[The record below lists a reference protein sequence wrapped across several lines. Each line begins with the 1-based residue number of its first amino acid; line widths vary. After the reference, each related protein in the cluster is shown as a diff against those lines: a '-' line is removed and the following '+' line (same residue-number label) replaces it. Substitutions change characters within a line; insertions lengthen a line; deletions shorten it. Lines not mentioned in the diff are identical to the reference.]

1 MNSLIFCSCIL
12 SVIFSHTTA
21 AAAAGYTLTP
31 SQNISDGQFL
41 ISEGGTFRLAFFSPS
56 INSTKRY
63 LGIWYNLIPVRTIVW
78 VANRESPVYDTSGV
92 LKVSTEGYIVITNRT
107 ESVIWSSNSPTAM
120 ENPVLEFLD
129 SGNLVLR
136 DVNNLD
142 STSYVWQSFDYPSDT
157 FLPGMKLG
165 WNFKTGMHRYL
176 TSWKSSDDPSY
187 GDFTYGTNLTAYTE
201 TEIRNGPNKY
211 YRSGPWNGVR
221 FSGTPDL
228 RPNSLFEFDFAYNAE
243 EIYFTFKLLNQSV
256 YVRATL
262 TQNGGEGQLQ
272 RLSWAVNSNS
282 WFRLVSIPRDR
293 CDDYALCGAYSN
305 CNVINV
311 AACECLEG
319 FKPKSPQDWSE
330 TDWSEGCE
338 REIPLNCSERHGFLK
353 YTGVRFPDTSGSLI
367 DTRMSLEECRVNCSR
382 NCSCMAYA
390 NLDIRG
396 GGSGCIMWFTDLV
409 DIKQLSNDGQEL
421 YIRMAASA
429 LDSKGKSRTNVRIYI
444 PLAIGILLLSIGILF
459 VWKRRTPKGSSER
472 HDLEPPLYDLS
483 TIINATQSFSL
494 ANKLGEGGFGP
505 VYKGKLEGQEIAV
518 KRLSKDS
525 IQGVEELQNEVI
537 LISELQHRNL
547 VRLLGCC
554 VQAEEK
560 MLIYEY
566 MSNGSLDSIIF
577 DKKKSALLDWQMRF
591 NIILGIAR
599 GLLYLHH
606 DSRLRIIHRDLKAS
620 NILLDSEMN
629 PKISD
634 FGLARIFGGN
644 QFEAK
649 TKRVVGTYGYMSP
662 EYAIDG
668 LFSVKSDVFSFGVL
682 VLEIISGKKNH
693 GFHHSDHEL
702 NLLGHAWRLWNEGK
716 SMELVDKSMSNSYHD
731 EDIQHCIQI
740 GLLCVQKGTEQRPT
754 MSSVVLMLSSETLIL
769 PKPQLPGFYID
780 RDAPSVEHT
789 SYTSSNDATITL
801 LQAR

>member
-1 MNSLIFCSCIL
+1 MKSLIFFSCVLI
-12 SVIFSHTTA
+12 VIFSHDIA
-21 AAAAGYTLTP
+21 IAGYTLNP

-41 ISEGGTFRLAFFSPS
+41 ISEGGTFRLGFFSPS
-56 INSTKRY
+56 TSSTKRY
-63 LGIWYNLIPVRTIVW
+63 LGIWYNQIPVQTIVW

-92 LKVSTEGYIVITNRT
+92 LKVSTAGNIVITNRT
-107 ESVIWSSNSPTAM
+107 KNAIWSSNSPTAM
-120 ENPVLEFLD
+120 GKPVLEFLD

-136 DVNNLD
+136 DLNNLD
-142 STSYVWQSFDYPSDT
+142 ATSYVWQSFDYPSDT
-157 FLPGMKLG
+157 LLPGMKIG
-165 WNFKTGMHRYL
+165 WNLKTGMRRYM
-176 TSWKSSDDPSY
+176 TSWRSSDDPSY

-201 TEIRNGPNKY
+201 QEIRYGPNKY
-211 YRSGPWNGVR
+211 YRSGPWNGLR
-221 FSGTPDL
+221 FSGAVDL
-228 RPNSLFEFDFAYNAE
+228 RPNTLFKFDFIYNAE
-243 EIYFTFKLLNQSV
+243 EISFMAQLLNQSV
-256 YVRATL
+256 LLRATL
-262 TQNGGEGQLQ
+262 IQNGKEGHLQ
-272 RLSWAVNSNS
+272 RLSWADNTNS
-282 WFRLVSIPRDR
+282 WVLLVNIPRDR

-319 FKPKSPQDWSE
+319 FKPKSPLDWSE

-353 YTGVRFPDTSGSLI
+353 YTGVRLPDTMGSLI
-367 DTRMSLEECRVNCSR
+367 DTSMTLEECRVNCSK

-390 NLDIRG
+390 NLDIRE

-409 DIKQLSNDGQEL
+409 DIKQLSNNAGQDL

-429 LDSKGKSRTNVRIYI
+429 LDSKGKSRNSKRIFI
-444 PLAIGILLLSIGILF
+444 PLAIGIFLLSIAFLF
-459 VWKRRTPKGSSER
+459 IWKRRTTKGSSER
-472 HDLEPPLYDLS
+472 HDLESPLYSLA
-483 TIINATQSFSL
+483 TIIDATLNFSME
-494 ANKLGEGGFGP
+494 NKLGEGGFGP
-505 VYKGKLEGQEIAV
+505 VYKGKLEGGQEIAV

-525 IQGVEELQNEVI
+525 IQGVEELKNEVI

-554 VQAEEK
+554 VHAEEK

-566 MSNGSLDSIIF
+566 MPNNSLYSFIF
-577 DKKKSALLDWQMRF
+577 DKTKSVLLDWKMRF
-591 NIILGIAR
+591 DIILGISR

-620 NILLDSEMN
+620 NILLDGDMN

-634 FGLARIFGGN
+634 FGMARIFGGD

-668 LFSVKSDVFSFGVL
+668 IFSVKSDVFSFGVL

-702 NLLGHAWRLWNEGK
+702 NLLGHAWRLWNEDR
-716 SMELVDKSMSNSYHD
+716 SMELVDKSMINSYHD
-731 EDIQHCIQI
+731 ETIQRCIQI

-769 PKPQLPGFYID
+769 PSPELPGFYVG
-780 RDAPSVEHT
+780 RDTHSVEHT
-789 SYTSSNDATITL
+789 LDSNDATITL